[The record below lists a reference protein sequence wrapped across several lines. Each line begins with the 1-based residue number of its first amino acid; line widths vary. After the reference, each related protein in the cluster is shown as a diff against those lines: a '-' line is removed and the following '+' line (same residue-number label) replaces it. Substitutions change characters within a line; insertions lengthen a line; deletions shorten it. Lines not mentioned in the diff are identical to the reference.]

1 MFVVQSCSSLD
12 IIRHVDIMLPSDVE
26 SDKLMEFPFEADAQ
40 RHISG
45 SVDLLV
51 FGKPICADTETDED
65 IRGVATDTFVVFVG
79 TTEAE
84 EIELRHDVG
93 IDHSVLPFG
102 VELLAADSIVV
113 GGDPLSGHFR
123 LDSPALGELIAE
135 MDAVSLTRTQE
146 NMICGIAD
154 IVSATRLNTELAE
167 ERLLRPHA
175 LRIGTYTRTREHNKK
190 AYI

>member
-26 SDKLMEFPFEADAQ
+26 SDELMEFPFEADAQ

-45 SVDLLV
+45 SVDLLIL
-51 FGKPICADTETDED
+51 GKPICADTETDED
-65 IRGVATDTFVVFVG
+65 IRGVAADAFVVLIG

-84 EIELRHDVG
+84 EIELRHDIG
-93 IDHSVLPFG
+93 IDHSVLPFS

-146 NMICGIAD
+146 NMICRIAD
-154 IVSATRLNTELAE
+154 IVSATRLNTELAQ
-167 ERLLRPHA
+167 ERLLRPHT